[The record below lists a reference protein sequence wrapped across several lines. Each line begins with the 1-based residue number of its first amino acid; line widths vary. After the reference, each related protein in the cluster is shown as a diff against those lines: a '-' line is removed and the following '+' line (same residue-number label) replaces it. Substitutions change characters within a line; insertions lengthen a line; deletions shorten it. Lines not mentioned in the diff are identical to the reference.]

1 MFILLNLGILAG
13 LSITYGGSMT
23 IGDGTDID
31 SETGEG
37 MFMNKLVS
45 LESVSAEIHS
55 GDTIAIGGGGL
66 VRKPMALVEELI
78 RSEIN
83 DLTVVSVLGGPDVDL
98 LLGAGRVKKLI
109 YAYVGFDFLGL
120 APNFRRA
127 REEKKV
133 EFVECSEYILMAALE
148 AAARGISFMPVR
160 SGLGSDLLTINPYL
174 KEFVSP
180 FDGERLVAVKAV
192 QPDVAL
198 VHVNYADASGYAQI
212 LGDRF
217 LDPLYARAARKT
229 ILSAERV
236 VETKQI
242 EARFADTAILKVW
255 TTKVVEA
262 PGGSGFTSC
271 YPHYPANLSSLQG
284 YLDQASSEV
293 KFREY
298 LTKVCSRC

>member
-1 MFILLNLGILAG
+1 MDKLISLNAVG
-13 LSITYGGSMT
+13 
-23 IGDGTDID
+23 
-31 SETGEG
+31 
-37 MFMNKLVS
+37 
-45 LESVSAEIHS
+45 AEVRS
-55 GDTIAIGGGGL
+55 GDTVALGGGGL

-78 RSEIN
+78 RSGIT

-133 EFVECSEYILMAALE
+133 QFVECSEYLLMAALE
-148 AAARGISFMPVR
+148 AAAKRIPFMPVR

-180 FDGERLVAVKAV
+180 FDGEKLVAVKAV
-192 QPDVAL
+192 QPDIAL
-198 VHVNYADASGYAQI
+198 LHVNYADRAGYGQI

-217 LDPLYARAARKT
+217 LDPLYARAANKT
-229 ILSAERV
+229 ILSAEKV
-236 VETKQI
+236 VETKKI
-242 EARFADTAILKVW
+242 EERFADTAILKVW

-262 PGGSGFTSC
+262 SGGSGFTSC
-271 YPHYPANLSSLQG
+271 YPDRPVDLSSVQG
-284 YLDQASSEV
+284 YLDQAGSAER
-293 KFREY
+293 FRDY
-298 LTKVCSRC
+298 LEKHVLR

>member
-1 MFILLNLGILAG
+1 
-13 LSITYGGSMT
+13 
-23 IGDGTDID
+23 
-31 SETGEG
+31 
-37 MFMNKLVS
+37 MNKVTS
-45 LESVSAEIHS
+45 LKSIGAEILS
-55 GDTIAIGGGGL
+55 GDTIALGGGGL

-78 RSEIN
+78 RSEIT

-98 LLGAGRVKKLI
+98 LLGAGRIKKLI

-133 EFVECSEYILMAALE
+133 EFVECSEYISMAALE

-160 SGLGSDLLTINPYL
+160 SGLGSDLPAINSNL
-174 KEFVSP
+174 REFVSP
-180 FDGERLVAVKAV
+180 FDGQKLIAVKAI

-198 VHVNYADASGYAQI
+198 LHVNYADPTGYGQI

-229 ILSAERV
+229 IISAERIV
-236 VETKQI
+236 DTKQI
-242 EARFADTAILKVW
+242 EAHCFDTAILKIW

-271 YPHYPANLSSLQG
+271 YPDRPVDLPALQN
-284 YLDQASSEV
+284 YLDQSGAPDRSKAARAAASNGP
-293 KFREY
+293 
-298 LTKVCSRC
+298 